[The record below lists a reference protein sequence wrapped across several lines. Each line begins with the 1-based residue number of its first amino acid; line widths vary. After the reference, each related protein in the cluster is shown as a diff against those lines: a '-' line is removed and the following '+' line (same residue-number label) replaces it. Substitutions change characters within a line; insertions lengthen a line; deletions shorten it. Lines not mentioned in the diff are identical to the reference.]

1 LGLSGTNH
9 SSVLFIEGL
18 FQTGKPL
25 TYGEL
30 YT

>member
-1 LGLSGTNH
+1 LGLSRTNH

-18 FQTGKPL
+18 VQTGKPL